1 MFMCKERPSWSEIKD
16 DVTACDMK
24 EIIDMAL
31 EDNMD
36 IEGAIQ
42 DYIEANYEPT
52 MVPDTDAAYDAK
64 RDEELLGE

>member
-1 MFMCKERPSWSEIKD
+1 MFMYAEYPAWSEIKQAVCHAD
-16 DVTACDMK
+16 LK

-31 EDNMD
+31 EDSMD

-52 MVPDTDAAYDAK
+52 MVPDIDAAYDAK
-64 RDEELLGE
+64 RDEELLG